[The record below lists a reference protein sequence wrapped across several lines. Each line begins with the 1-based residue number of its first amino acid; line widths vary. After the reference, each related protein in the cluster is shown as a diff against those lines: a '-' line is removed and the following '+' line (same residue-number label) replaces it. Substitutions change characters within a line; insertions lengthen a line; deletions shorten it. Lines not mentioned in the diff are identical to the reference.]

1 MIPLTGY
8 GREADLRH
16 TAQHHGDP
24 ERTNGGLVVATDS
37 DSGPD
42 EISDVPCGPT
52 TTQLTIERI

>member
-42 EISDVPCGPT
+42 EFSIVPCGPT
-52 TTQLTIERI
+52 I